1 LIGSQIKT
9 NAQTKRNSNQK
20 KQINSTMVTKTAVV
34 NNKLNDNAYIVTQ
47 IRSSEARRI
56 TDGAES
62 KSSKSRTSKKS
73 VSSQKSKKSLHS
85 VPSSVS
91 VPSAGSVG
99 GTTKSTKS
107 MYTIREEESL
117 AGVSTASSVTTTW
130 VNPKRDESS
139 WQKKYNAEKK
149 INDELRKQVSQ
160 RDGEI
165 ENIGQQAYKKVEKL
179 RGQREMRDLRI
190 AELEKKL
197 ALREEELAKERN
209 KHDNT
214 KVTLRGQMEDTAM
227 AREEAAGLKKQVIQL
242 QSRLGLVAQAFGGKN
257 VDMDV
262 GPSISYARRS
272 SSARAA

>member
-1 LIGSQIKT
+1 
-9 NAQTKRNSNQK
+9 
-20 KQINSTMVTKTAVV
+20 
-34 NNKLNDNAYIVTQ
+34 
-47 IRSSEARRI
+47 
-56 TDGAES
+56 
-62 KSSKSRTSKKS
+62 
-73 VSSQKSKKSLHS
+73 
-85 VPSSVS
+85 
-91 VPSAGSVG
+91 
-99 GTTKSTKS
+99 

-214 KVTLRGQMEDTAM
+214 KVALRGQMEDTAM
-227 AREEAAGLKKQVIQL
+227 AREEAAGLKKQVTQL

-257 VDMDV
+257 VDVDV

-272 SSARAA
+272 FSSRAA

>member
-1 LIGSQIKT
+1 MG
-9 NAQTKRNSNQK
+9 
-20 KQINSTMVTKTAVV
+20 
-34 NNKLNDNAYIVTQ
+34 
-47 IRSSEARRI
+47 SSEARRI
-56 TDGAES
+56 TDGAESKSS

-99 GTTKSTKS
+99 GTTKS

-214 KVTLRGQMEDTAM
+214 KATLRGQMEDTAM
-227 AREEAAGLKKQVIQL
+227 AREEAAGLKKQVTQL

-262 GPSISYARRS
+262 RPSISYARRS

>member
-1 LIGSQIKT
+1 
-9 NAQTKRNSNQK
+9 
-20 KQINSTMVTKTAVV
+20 MVTKTAVV

-47 IRSSEARRI
+47 IRSSEANRI
-56 TDGAES
+56 TAGADG
-62 KSSKSRTSKKS
+62 KSVGSGKSRTSKTS
-73 VSSQKSKKSLHS
+73 ASSKKSKKSLRNI
-85 VPSSVS
+85 PSSVS
-91 VPSAGSVG
+91 VPS
-99 GTTKSTKS
+99 TKS
-107 MYTIREEESL
+107 MYTIHEEESL
-117 AGVSTASSVTTTW
+117 AGISTASSVTTTW
-130 VNPKRDESS
+130 GNPKRDESS
-139 WQKKYNAEKK
+139 WQKKYKAEKK
-149 INDELRKQVSQ
+149 INDELRKQVGQ

-165 ENIGQQAYKKVEKL
+165 DHIGQQAYKKVEKL
-179 RGQREMRDLRI
+179 RSQREMRDLRI

-197 ALREEELAKERN
+197 ALREEELARERN

-214 KVTLRGQMEDTAM
+214 KVALRGQMEDTTM

>member
-1 LIGSQIKT
+1 
-9 NAQTKRNSNQK
+9 
-20 KQINSTMVTKTAVV
+20 MVTKTAVV

-73 VSSQKSKKSLHS
+73 SQKSVSSQKSKKSLHS

-91 VPSAGSVG
+91 VPSAGSIG

-149 INDELRKQVSQ
+149 INDELRKQVGQ

-227 AREEAAGLKKQVIQL
+227 AREEAAGLKKQVTQL
-242 QSRLGLVAQAFGGKN
+242 QSRLSLVAQAFGGKN

>member
-1 LIGSQIKT
+1 
-9 NAQTKRNSNQK
+9 
-20 KQINSTMVTKTAVV
+20 MVTKTAVV

-56 TDGAES
+56 TDGADG
-62 KSSKSRTSKKS
+62 KSRTSKSSKQS
-73 VSSQKSKKSLHS
+73 VSSQKSKKSLNNI
-85 VPSSVS
+85 PSSVS

-99 GTTKSTKS
+99 GTTKS

-214 KVTLRGQMEDTAM
+214 KVALRGQMDDTAM
-227 AREEAAGLKKQVIQL
+227 AREEAAGLKKQVTQL

>member
-1 LIGSQIKT
+1 MG
-9 NAQTKRNSNQK
+9 
-20 KQINSTMVTKTAVV
+20 
-34 NNKLNDNAYIVTQ
+34 
-47 IRSSEARRI
+47 SSEARRI

-73 VSSQKSKKSLHS
+73 LHG

-197 ALREEELAKERN
+197 ALREEE
-209 KHDNT
+209 
-214 KVTLRGQMEDTAM
+214 
-227 AREEAAGLKKQVIQL
+227 
-242 QSRLGLVAQAFGGKN
+242 
-257 VDMDV
+257 
-262 GPSISYARRS
+262 
-272 SSARAA
+272 

>member
-1 LIGSQIKT
+1 MGKSK
-9 NAQTKRNSNQK
+9 QTTKQKRNSNQNK
-20 KQINSTMVTKTAVV
+20 TNQFNHGAKTAVV

-214 KVTLRGQMEDTAM
+214 KATLRGQMEDTAM

>member
-1 LIGSQIKT
+1 
-9 NAQTKRNSNQK
+9 
-20 KQINSTMVTKTAVV
+20 MVTKTAVV

-56 TDGAES
+56 TDGADS

-73 VSSQKSKKSLHS
+73 VSSQKSKKSLNNI
-85 VPSSVS
+85 PSSVS

-99 GTTKSTKS
+99 GTTKS

-214 KVTLRGQMEDTAM
+214 KVALRGQMDDTAM
-227 AREEAAGLKKQVIQL
+227 AREEAAGLKKQVTQL

>member
-1 LIGSQIKT
+1 
-9 NAQTKRNSNQK
+9 
-20 KQINSTMVTKTAVV
+20 MVTKTAVV

-56 TDGAES
+56 TDGAD
-62 KSSKSRTSKKS
+62 SKSRTSKSSKKS
-73 VSSQKSKKSLHS
+73 ASSQKSKKSLNNI
-85 VPSSVS
+85 PSSVS

-99 GTTKSTKS
+99 GTTKS

-214 KVTLRGQMEDTAM
+214 KVALRGQMEDTAM
-227 AREEAAGLKKQVIQL
+227 AREEAAGLKKQVTQL

>member
-1 LIGSQIKT
+1 
-9 NAQTKRNSNQK
+9 
-20 KQINSTMVTKTAVV
+20 MVTKTAVV

-56 TDGAES
+56 TDGADS

-73 VSSQKSKKSLHS
+73 VSSQKSKKSLNNI
-85 VPSSVS
+85 PSSVS
-91 VPSAGSVG
+91 VPSAGSFG
-99 GTTKSTKS
+99 GTTKS

-214 KVTLRGQMEDTAM
+214 KVALRGQMDDTAM
-227 AREEAAGLKKQVIQL
+227 AREEAAGLKKQVTQL